1 MFDAILDRI
10 LTVQGVTFLTY
21 ALLIVS
27 LLAYLRIVLGG
38 GIIQKLKALPSTVHG
53 GHSHQAGGNKLGAG
67 LNKLR
72 ERTSGLSFGGGASY
86 NDISMT
92 GGDGRG
98 TVSEVLARQTEIK
111 ILKGEE
117 VSDDFT
123 EELVQGTSSQS
134 VPEALDPEPE
144 PEKEPEPIQEPLA
157 VEPEPEPESEAEA
170 EQEAEPEKA
179 PPAQSMFDFQFD
191 GFSVGDSYDAPQS

>member
-10 LTVQGVTFLTY
+10 LTVQGITILTY

-27 LLAYLRIVLGG
+27 ILIYFRIVFGREF
-38 GIIQKLKALPSTVHG
+38 IQTLKELPSAIHTG
-53 GHSHQAGGNKLGAG
+53 SFHQANSNKLSSGIS
-67 LNKLR
+67 KLR
-72 ERTSGLSFGGGASY
+72 SRTSGFQFGGGTSY
-86 NDISMT
+86 DELSMT

-123 EELVQGTSSQS
+123 SELTQGVTNIPTPAYEKIVSTPEPGPEQPSVEES
-134 VPEALDPEPE
+134 PEPE
-144 PEKEPEPIQEPLA
+144 LEPKPEPQPQK
-157 VEPEPEPESEAEA
+157 V
-170 EQEAEPEKA
+170 
-179 PPAQSMFDFQFD
+179 FDFQFD
-191 GFSVGDSYDAPQS
+191 GFSVGDSYDAP